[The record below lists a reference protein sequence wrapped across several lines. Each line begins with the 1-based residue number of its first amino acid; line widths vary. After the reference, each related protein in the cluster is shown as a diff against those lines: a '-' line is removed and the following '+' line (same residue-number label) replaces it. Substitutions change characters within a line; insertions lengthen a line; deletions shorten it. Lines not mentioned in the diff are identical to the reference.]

1 MADKVT
7 PEQRHLCMSHVRSK
21 NTKPEMIVR
30 QFLFS
35 HGFRFR
41 IHVNTLPGKPDIVLR
56 KYKTVIFVNG
66 CFWHGHEN
74 CRIYSFPKTNVEFW
88 RKKIERNKER
98 DLQERIQLRIM
109 GWHVILLWECQLKP
123 KKRSNTLE
131 GLSLTLN
138 QIFLKD
144 RENKT
149 KPYEERQPDSII
161 AAESTSSYDTVH
173 TQKEITK

>member
-1 MADKVT
+1 M
-7 PEQRHLCMSHVRSK
+7 
-21 NTKPEMIVR
+21 
-30 QFLFS
+30 
-35 HGFRFR
+35 
-41 IHVNTLPGKPDIVLR
+41 
-56 KYKTVIFVNG
+56 NG

-98 DLQERIQLRIM
+98 DLYERIQLRIM

-123 KKRSNTLE
+123 KKRSDTLE

-144 RENKT
+144 RENKAE
-149 KPYEERQPDSII
+149 PYKEHQPNSII
-161 AAESTSSYDTVH
+161 AAEPTSEYGIVH
-173 TQKEITK
+173 KEK